1 MELEVSFSV
10 LVLCRPGCWGWGWA
24 ASTMSTW
31 GRRSGRGVAGEP
43 GPPRCWPPSARCTEA
58 APPQE
63 DPAGEELM
71 SLRRRRERGG
81 RREVLKEEQEV
92 GTVQRR
98 SDKTIISIY
107 KCKQIQLDELLPQ
120 IRRNSTNCGHKPE
133 NVLYLGIWRHV
144 PIILSNIIIIP
155 YFIPIIVTTFKFDSL
170 IKLFMSQ

>member
-71 SLRRRRERGG
+71 SLRRRRER
-81 RREVLKEEQEV
+81 REVLKEGKEV

-107 KCKQIQLDELLPQ
+107 KCKQI
-120 IRRNSTNCGHKPE
+120 RRNSTNCGHKP
-133 NVLYLGIWRHV
+133 GKC
-144 PIILSNIIIIP
+144 
-155 YFIPIIVTTFKFDSL
+155 FIFRNVTTCPDYPVKHNYYSLFYSDNHHNNLKKKFDSL
-170 IKLFMSQ
+170 LKLFMSQ